1 MLSIFPFEISQALNK
16 LDFNK
21 LFEVRLRSNRPI
33 KILYDNKWGYLTV
46 DGFSISIKNSYIADK
61 DIISFVV
68 VNATEFSLYSATDTI
83 IKGYIPLSNG
93 CRIGIC
99 GEVVNVDGNIK
110 TIKNFTSLIIR
121 FPHSV
126 DNSYFPFID
135 FIVQNKT
142 INNTLII
149 SPPGG
154 GKTTLL
160 RSIAKQLS
168 SSFNVLIIDERQ
180 EIAGVNEG
188 EFYFDV
194 NDCDVISC
202 GNKSEVMSNAIRSC
216 APQIIITDEM
226 SQDDFISMR
235 YAVSCGVNIITSIHA
250 LSIENL
256 LKKPNFEKFFSDKIF
271 DRYIV
276 LEGRENPGKCN
287 GIYDANLSRI
297 L

>member
-1 MLSIFPFEISQALNK
+1 M
-16 LDFNK
+16 
-21 LFEVRLRSNRPI
+21 
-33 KILYDNKWGYLTV
+33 
-46 DGFSISIKNSYIADK
+46 
-61 DIISFVV
+61 
-68 VNATEFSLYSATDTI
+68 
-83 IKGYIPLSNG
+83 
-93 CRIGIC
+93 
-99 GEVVNVDGNIK
+99 
-110 TIKNFTSLIIR
+110 
-121 FPHSV
+121 
-126 DNSYFPFID
+126 
-135 FIVQNKT
+135 
-142 INNTLII
+142 
-149 SPPGG
+149 
-154 GKTTLL
+154 
-160 RSIAKQLS
+160 
-168 SSFNVLIIDERQ
+168 LIIDERQ

-188 EFYFDV
+188 EFYFDIK
-194 NDCDVISC
+194 DCDVISS
-202 GNKSEVMSNAIRSC
+202 GNKSVVMSNAIRSC

>member
-1 MLSIFPFEISQALNK
+1 MLKVFPPDIYESLNK

-21 LFEVRLRSNRPI
+21 LFEIRLRINRPI
-33 KILYDNKWGYLTV
+33 KILYDNKWGYLTF
-46 DGFSISIKNSYIADK
+46 DGFSISTKNSYIADK
-61 DIISFVV
+61 DIITFVV
-68 VNATEFSLYSATDTI
+68 VNATEYSLYSATDTI

-126 DNSYFPFID
+126 NNACYPYID
-135 FIVQNKT
+135 FIVENQT

-154 GKTTLL
+154 GKTTIL

-168 SSFNVLIIDERQ
+168 TSFNVLIIDERQ

-188 EFYFDV
+188 EFYFDIE
-194 NDCDVISC
+194 DCDVISC
-202 GNKSEVMSNAIRSC
+202 GNKSMIMSNAIRSC
-216 APQIIITDEM
+216 APQIIITDEINE
-226 SQDDFISMR
+226 DDYNSMR
-235 YAVSCGVNIITSIHA
+235 YAVSCGVNLITSIHA
-250 LSIENL
+250 SSIENL

-287 GIYDANLSRI
+287 SIYDSNLTRI